1 MGDPS
6 TGATKGIKGAHIV
19 FEPIPGAPSLE
30 LPGPGQEVITQLR
43 GPSPAPT
50 PQVLRETLTVPIL
63 LLLTLVIGVP
73 LIELYLLIEVGSEI
87 GAFATIV
94 LTLLTAVIGTW
105 LVRWQGLG
113 VLARVGRSM
122 AEDEVPALELMD
134 GALILVAGLF
144 LLLPGFLTDALG
156 FLLLVPP
163 VRQAL
168 IRRYV
173 RFLPLH
179 SVHGEARRAHPRVI
193 EGRFRRED

>member
-1 MGDPS
+1 M
-6 TGATKGIKGAHIV
+6 
-19 FEPIPGAPSLE
+19 
-30 LPGPGQEVITQLR
+30 
-43 GPSPAPT
+43 
-50 PQVLRETLTVPIL
+50 PIL
-63 LLLTLVIGVP
+63 LLLVLVIGLP
-73 LIELYLLIEVGSEI
+73 LVELYLLIEVGSKI
-87 GAFATIV
+87 GALTTIV

-105 LVRWQGLG
+105 LVRLQGLG

-122 AEDEVPALELMD
+122 AEDEVPALDLMD

-173 RFLPLH
+173 RFVPLH
-179 SVHGEARRAHPRVI
+179 SVHGEVRRPHPRVI